1 MNSAGKHSWR
11 LAAVWI
17 GLLGLAAALRA
28 YHLTGFICNYDEA
41 HWLLY
46 ELDKR
51 LLFEALR
58 SSRPRPDLL
67 FPLIA
72 SVPVKVFGPNELAL
86 RLWPVLAGSL
96 SIFPLGALI
105 FRLTGQRVAALIGA
119 ALLVMLPLPV
129 YYSAQGVP
137 DVIALFFG
145 LCALAWL
152 MRARETNSLASF
164 VGMGIFLGLAL
175 LTKATALYGW
185 GFLVVAGY
193 FLFENPRQR
202 RTFYA
207 VLGLSIVPLALVASV
222 ILLRGQPMT
231 FLHEPGVTRQFGPSL
246 TRLGLH
252 LRSVIGFYGVL
263 LLVAGIGAVR
273 VGVRAA
279 GGSVADRRLLVWLLP
294 VVNLVVTPF
303 FRDGHVE
310 LLWLIPSVCL
320 FAAVVLTALQGGW
333 KWLGTGAVSA
343 ILLMRL
349 LNGVTLPYPG
359 PALAASDY
367 TTAVLDRPAGW
378 PSRDAARWL
387 TSHSTTDDA
396 ILFTGYAFTDPLLL
410 ELSRVRHVIPNGGES
425 WELLRNPT
433 NRVRYV
439 VFTHDYHAYV
449 PLLARYADT
458 HFAQPADARF
468 PGYGIYD
475 CHKGGQFVAYADAYD
490 SSARYVQEGIGFLRQ
505 HQLESAVAAF
515 EKVREINPNEP
526 VSSVNLAMLY
536 YQLGR
541 DADGIAQCER
551 NIHAAV
557 EPAISYG
564 VLGQIRERQGDLAAA
579 QAAYEQSLSL
589 DPHNPTTVELLAN
602 LKARRLSSDVPAK

>member
-1 MNSAGKHSWR
+1 MNSCRRHSWQ
-11 LAAVWI
+11 LTLVWL
-17 GLLGLAAALRA
+17 GLLGLAVALRA
-28 YHLTGFICNYDEA
+28 YHLTGFTFNYDEA

-72 SVPVKVFGPNELAL
+72 SVPVRAFGPNELAL
-86 RLWPVLAGSL
+86 RLWSVLAGSF

-105 FRLTGQRVAALIGA
+105 FRLTGKRGAALIGGA
-119 ALLVMLPLPV
+119 FLAVLPVHV
-129 YYSAQGVP
+129 YYSAHGIP
-137 DVIALFFG
+137 DVTAVFFG
-145 LCALAWL
+145 LCALAL
-152 MRARETNSLASF
+152 LIRARETNSLASF
-164 VGMGIFLGLAL
+164 IGMGVFLALAL

-185 GFLVVAGY
+185 GFLAVAGY

-207 VLGLSIVPLALVASV
+207 ALGLSIIPLALVTLV
-222 ILLRGQPMT
+222 ILLRGQPLT

-252 LRSVIGFYGVL
+252 LRSVVGFYSVL
-263 LLVAGIGAVR
+263 LLVAGIGAAV
-273 VGVRAA
+273 VAGRAA
-279 GGSVADRRLLVWLLP
+279 GGSMADRRLLVWLLP

-320 FAAVVLTALQGGW
+320 FAAVALTALRGGW
-333 KWLGTGAVSA
+333 KWLGTWSVCA
-343 ILLMRL
+343 ILLMRS
-349 LNGVTLPYPG
+349 LNGVSLPDPG
-359 PALAASDY
+359 PGLAASDY
-367 TTAVLDRPAGW
+367 TTAVLDRPVGW

-387 TSHSTTDDA
+387 TSHSTADDTM
-396 ILFTGYAFTDPLLL
+396 LFTAYTFTDPLLL

-425 WELLRNPT
+425 WELLRDPT
-433 NRVRYV
+433 HRVRYV

-449 PLLARYADT
+449 PSLARYADT

-475 CHKGGQFVAYADAYD
+475 CQKGGEFVAYADAYN
-490 SSARYVQEGIGFLRQ
+490 SSARYVQEGLECLHR
-505 HQLESAVAAF
+505 HQLENAVVAF
-515 EKVREINPNEP
+515 ETAQKTNPDEP
-526 VSSVNLAMLY
+526 VTDVNLALLY
-536 YQLGR
+536 YELGR
-541 DADGIAQCER
+541 DADGITQCER
-551 NIHAAV
+551 NIRSGV

-564 VLGQIRERQGDLAAA
+564 VLGQIRERQGDLTAA
-579 QAAYEQSLSL
+579 QAAYDQSLIV
-589 DPHNPTTVELLAN
+589 DPHNQTTIQLLAN
-602 LKARRLSSDVPAK
+602 LKARRPTK